1 MLALALENFGVA
13 LSLTA
18 GPAVALPVAEEA
30 LAIFRQIQA
39 ALPETPASEPRVGS
53 CSSRSRSG
61 FRQDDRTARR
71 RNPLTF

>member
-39 ALPETPASEPRVGS
+39 ENPATAGDAVDRLQRLCASLRA
-53 CSSRSRSG
+53 SG
-61 FRQDDRTARR
+61 DAS
-71 RNPLTF
+71 L